1 MDKANMDKFR
11 AVFVEAIEP
20 NEADQQEIIRRLAD
34 KQTSE
39 MLRALAEDEK
49 AKASGAFGWFLLFV
63 SLLTIAVAIYMRFDG
78 AKADSVVTLLLSTI
92 PMVAGG
98 YFIQR
103 HHQAKRLRAKKLLDM
118 KRGSD

>member
-1 MDKANMDKFR
+1 MDKANLDRFR
-11 AVFVEAIEP
+11 AVFGGAIEP
-20 NEADQQEIIRRLAD
+20 YAADQQETIDRLAD
-34 KQTSE
+34 EKANERIKTF
-39 MLRALAEDEK
+39 AEDEK
-49 AKASGAFGWFLLFV
+49 AKASGNFGWFLLFV

-103 HHQAKRLRAKKLLDM
+103 HHRAKRLRAKKLLDM
-118 KRGSD
+118 KPGSD